1 MAKYVEKTGEDLSV
15 GLNLTYGGKG
25 LNKSLS
31 KLFKET
37 KIEQKIVDANS
48 SFVSLISFNSGSS
61 FLSGTLKNCSGI
73 VICNEGDVP
82 AELLLTTDNW
92 NLSAD
97 PDAPAGDI
105 DYIHMVLNAG
115 EFFYFPNIIMF
126 NSGTTNTSAAVNTEL
141 DNQVPATAMYVDSGV
156 NLDGALEDSE
166 SALQVAD
173 IAPFEVGDLVQVGIN
188 DTTATRIEVMEITSI
203 TDDSGTD
210 QDAAGTL
217 VVKRALYGTSKA
229 DKDAQTDSTNGAVSG
244 ANVHFPIFNQYYEYN
259 TALSGSSQLVM
270 TDGQGR
276 FKISN
281 FFGYGRSAA
290 SYDSA
295 QGIVSGSVAIKFYES
310 AYHEIHFKK
319 PITAS
324 TDSKLTAS
332 TTYAFDLTLDDSLP
346 PTVTFTASSNTKF
359 GGSDGIIRKM
369 QDAIDTASQTAGNR
383 LFGYSA
389 TVSIVNGKLRITSNS
404 HMAAHD
410 GTNGSKVLI
419 ADASSGTDLFT
430 GSVGIFPDDADFPAP
445 VEPVLP
451 DDIVI
456 NRADNTTYPNDD
468 AFMYDD
474 GHGNLIYQGYK
485 FGRINYLTGACEW
498 AIPSLP
504 YAQFVVNAYYDSA
517 LSGGV
522 KILTSVGGNNDTG
535 ISFFAGR
542 SMNSKVNA
550 KLGVY
555 AFN

>member
-37 KIEQKIVDANS
+37 KIEQKIVDASS
-48 SFVSLISFNSGSS
+48 SFVSLVGFNSGTS

-92 NLSAD
+92 NLVSD
-97 PDAPAGDI
+97 PDAAAGTI

-126 NSGTTNTSAAVNTEL
+126 NTGTANTSAAVNSEL

-156 NLDGALEDSE
+156 NLDANFTDSE

-188 DTTATRIEVMEITSI
+188 DTTTTRIEVMEITSI
-203 TDDSGTD
+203 TDDDGADGADDGT
-210 QDAAGTL
+210 GTL
-217 VVKRALYGTSKA
+217 VVKKALYGTSKA
-229 DKDAQTDSTNGAVSG
+229 DKDSQTDSTNGAVSG

-276 FKISN
+276 FKVSN

-290 SYDSA
+290 ANDSA

-310 AYHEIHFKK
+310 AYAEIEFQK

-324 TDSKLTAS
+324 TDSKVTAS
-332 TTYAFDLTLDDSLP
+332 TAYAFDLTIDDSSA
-346 PTVTFTASSNTKF
+346 TNIAFTASSNTKF
-359 GGSDGIIRKM
+359 GGSDGIVRLM
-369 QDAIDTASQTAGNR
+369 QNSINTAFEGTSYGC
-383 LFGYSA
+383 
-389 TVSIVNGKLRITSNS
+389 TVSIVNGKLRFTSNS

-419 ADASSGTDLFT
+419 EDASSGTDLFT
-430 GSVGIFPDDADFPAP
+430 GSVGIMPNDTAFPAP

-474 GHGNLIYQGYK
+474 GHGNLIYQGNK
-485 FGRINYLTGACEW
+485 VGRINYLTGACEW
-498 AIPSLP
+498 TIPSLP

-522 KILTSVGGNNDTG
+522 KLIGTGNTDTG